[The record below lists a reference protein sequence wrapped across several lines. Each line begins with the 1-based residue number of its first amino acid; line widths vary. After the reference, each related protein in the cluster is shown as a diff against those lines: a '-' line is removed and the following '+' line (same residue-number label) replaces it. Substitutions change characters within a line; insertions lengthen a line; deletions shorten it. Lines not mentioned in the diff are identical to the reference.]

1 MEVEREISD
10 SCGAI
15 RRADEEEE
23 EEGEGTVS
31 REMERLS
38 VSHRGRSPVISQL
51 RQPRYLVAAVVTLEP
66 LV

>member
-10 SCGAI
+10 SCGATG
-15 RRADEEEE
+15 AEAED